1 MTKKDIIDYVTETPH
16 NVNRNILSQ
25 QLDALQRGEYYISVD
40 EANPEVFIVAPGT
53 YAALKDAVIN
63 AHPVSFSLL
72 TKAEHGEITVFPLKS
87 ATLRDNGIINGRAWG
102 DFGFEVT
109 PDNTGSFGVLL

>member
-1 MTKKDIIDYVTETPH
+1 MTKKEVMDYVTETPH

-25 QLDALQRGEYYISVD
+25 QLDALQKGEYYISVD

-63 AHPVSFSLL
+63 AHPVNFSLL
-72 TKAEHGEITVFPLKS
+72 TKKENGEITVFPLKS
-87 ATLRDNGIINGRAWG
+87 ATLRDNGVINGTAWG
-102 DFGFEVT
+102 DFGFEVN
-109 PDNTGSFGVLL
+109 PDSTGDFGGLL